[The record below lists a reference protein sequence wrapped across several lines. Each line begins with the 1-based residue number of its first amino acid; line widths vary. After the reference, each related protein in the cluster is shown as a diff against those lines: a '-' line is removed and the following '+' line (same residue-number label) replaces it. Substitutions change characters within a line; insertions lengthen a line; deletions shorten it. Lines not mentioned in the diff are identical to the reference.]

1 MILQIHGS
9 SHNIFFL
16 NFFVKKTKEKK
27 KDFSKWLDYEENN
40 LHYFDV
46 IPGYSLSEGPL
57 NTMAFIRLK
66 SFNQGLTTASH
77 G

>member
-9 SHNIFFL
+9 SHNIFLKIFL
-16 NFFVKKTKEKK
+16 LKKQKRKK

-57 NTMAFIRLK
+57 NMMAFIRLK